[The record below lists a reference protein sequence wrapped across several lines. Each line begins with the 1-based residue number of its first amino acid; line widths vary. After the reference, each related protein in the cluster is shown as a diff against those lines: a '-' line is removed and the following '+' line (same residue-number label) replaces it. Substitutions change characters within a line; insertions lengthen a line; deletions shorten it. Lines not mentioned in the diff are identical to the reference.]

1 MTRELDK
8 IRHDLQVST
17 ADPGY
22 IIERKIHTYQEKDK
36 TMDIKE
42 AHTILR
48 AHIAGHYLHQP
59 EEFTNNNLRQLE
71 VSEGDNNLDNGLD
84 ILVTLPNFEIIDAH
98 VSFICN
104 DEGVTAAHVSVIY
117 DDVLCDDHTVYYEG
131 EDFYAII
138 LDEIIAISRSF

>member
-1 MTRELDK
+1 MN
-8 IRHDLQVST
+8 
-17 ADPGY
+17 
-22 IIERKIHTYQEKDK
+22 
-36 TMDIKE
+36 IKE

-48 AHIAGHYLHQP
+48 AHIAGHYLNQP
-59 EEFTNNNLRQLE
+59 EEITNNNLRQLE
-71 VSEGDNNLDNGLD
+71 VSEVDNNLDNGLD
-84 ILVTLPNFEIIDAH
+84 ILVALPNFEIIDAH